1 MEISLI
7 EAFLPLLTKKKRIKS
22 YYGGR
27 GSGKS
32 HEFAKALVVSAFL
45 HGDKVLCGREFQNSI
60 DDSVYAIIEASA
72 NDLGIHG
79 FFDFQRDGIY
89 GRNGSAFKFMGLARN
104 IEAVKS
110 KFGYTKVWIEEA
122 ETVSERSW
130 DVLLP
135 TIRAENSEIW
145 LSWNPNESVSPTY
158 QRFVA
163 PYQQQLTNDG
173 VYEDEYIYARKVSYL
188 DNPFFPATLLQ
199 EMERDKNANYKKYLH
214 IWMGECNADY
224 DDSIIEAEWV
234 DAAIDAHIK
243 LKHRPRGERVVSFD
257 PADSGKDAKAL
268 VKRYGMVIESADAWT
283 TGDLDD
289 AIART
294 FDVAFDYRA
303 DVLVYDAVGVG
314 AGVKVGLADRVGSRA
329 IGVVGFGGGDSP
341 SPGRY
346 KEDRLNEDVFRNKR
360 AQSWWLLRDRFE
372 NTYKAVEKGEYFDP
386 QDLISLSSDIKQ
398 IDLLK
403 AELVRQQRK
412 RSSSSRLIQL
422 VSKDE
427 MRSNGIPSPN
437 MADALAMSFMLAPKK
452 PKKKDHEIKPKQ
464 IFGFSGQSTNWLG

>member
-7 EAFLPLLTKKKRIKS
+7 EAFLPLLTIKKRIKS

-45 HGDKVLCGREFQNSI
+45 HGDKILCGREFQNSV
-60 DDSVYAIIEASA
+60 DDSVYALIEHQI
-72 NDLGIHG
+72 NELGLRDQFDL
-79 FFDFQRDGIY
+79 QRDGIY

-104 IEAVKS
+104 IESIKS

-135 TIRAENSEIW
+135 TIRAEGSEVW
-145 LSWNPNESVSPTY
+145 LSWNPNESISPTY
-158 QRFVA
+158 QRFVS
-163 PYQQQLTNDG
+163 PYQVQLDG
-173 VYEDEYIYARKVSYL
+173 NGIYEDEYIFARKVSFR
-188 DNPFFPATLLQ
+188 DNPFFPDTLRQ
-199 EMERDKNANYKKYLH
+199 EMERDKKANYKKYLH
-214 IWMGECNADY
+214 IWEGECNADY
-224 DDSIIEAEWV
+224 DDSIIEPEWI
-234 DAAIDAHIK
+234 DAAIDSHVRI
-243 LKHRPRGERVVSFD
+243 KHRQRGERVVSFD

-268 VKRYGMVIESADAWT
+268 VKRHGMLIEDCVAWT

-289 AIART
+289 AIARV
-294 FDVAFDYRA
+294 FDDAFAWRA
-303 DVLVYDAVGVG
+303 DVLVYDSVGVG
-314 AGVKVGLADRVGSRA
+314 AGVKVGLAERIRGRDIDVL
-329 IGVVGFGGGDSP
+329 GFGGGDSP
-341 SPGRY
+341 RPGRY
-346 KEDRLNEDVFRNKR
+346 KDDRLNEDVFKNLR

-372 NTYKAVEKGEYFDP
+372 KTYQAVEKGEYFDP
-386 QDLISLSSDIKQ
+386 DELISLSSNIKQ
-398 IDLLK
+398 LDLLK

-427 MRSNGIPSPN
+427 MRANSIPSPN
-437 MADALAMSFMLAPKK
+437 MADALAMSFMLQPKK
-452 PKKKDHEIKPKQ
+452 PKKDYAAPRKIPA
-464 IFGFSGQSTNWLG
+464 FGGQSTAWMG